1 MKEATAQSSKILILP
16 LIAAVV
22 ALIGLADATYLSVQ
36 HFKGVGVQ
44 CLEGFGCE
52 QVLTSKFAEIGGI
65 PLALFGA
72 AAYFAVFSL
81 ATLAAFGN
89 NRAWQIFGAA
99 VALMAVFTVWLL
111 YLQAYVIQAFCQYCL
126 ISAAVTFTLLI
137 IFIAQRYFFKRL
149 A

>member
-1 MKEATAQSSKILILP
+1 MNDKNTQIAWLP
-16 LIAAVV
+16 LVAAVV
-22 ALIGLADATYLSVQ
+22 SLIGLADAIYLSVQ
-36 HFKGVGVQ
+36 HFKGIGVQ
-44 CLEGFGCE
+44 CMEGFGCE

-89 NRAWQIFGAA
+89 NRSWRIFGAA
-99 VALMAVFTVWLL
+99 VSLMSVFTVWLL